1 MTRGLTKYQQTVLT
15 YIALNGSQNILN
27 IQENTGLNYAT
38 THRSIKTLEKY
49 NLIWLTEKDPRGP
62 KGAQYYGLTPYGI
75 VELYLRGKKNNPDKI
90 TQNWDKITPRM
101 IARHTVHPYQTNK
114 SLPWRDNLLIIHRN
128 ILDGILLD
136 SLEPTQIESI
146 KEVIK
151 GDPEY
156 RELWKHWFS
165 VKTFLYK
172 YLEKTNQNIMTQ

>member
-1 MTRGLTKYQQTVLT
+1 
-15 YIALNGSQNILN
+15 
-27 IQENTGLNYAT
+27 
-38 THRSIKTLEKY
+38 
-49 NLIWLTEKDPRGP
+49 
-62 KGAQYYGLTPYGI
+62 
-75 VELYLRGKKNNPDKI
+75 
-90 TQNWDKITPRM
+90 M
-101 IARHTVHPYQTNK
+101 IARHKQIEKQIPLKTILATRYPYTVHPYQTNK